1 MMDFLLKHQ
10 DLDINNGDFSLCST
24 DNDALAQTIAIRLKT
39 FAGEWFLDTRCG
51 LPYLSQVFGQ
61 PHGERAVRKLIAD
74 ELKAVP
80 GIAEVRDISIERRE
94 ADRKVNVRF
103 NAILTNKTALSIN
116 ESIGA

>member
-10 DLDINNGDFSLCST
+10 DLDVTNGDFSLCPT
-24 DNDALAQTIAIRLKT
+24 DNDALTQMIAIRLKT

-51 LPYLSQVFGQ
+51 IPYLSQVFGQ
-61 PHGERAVRKLIAD
+61 PHGERAVRKLITD
-74 ELKAVP
+74 ELKTIP
-80 GIAEVRDISIERRE
+80 GLIEVRDIFIERSE

-103 NAILTNKTALSIN
+103 NAILTNKTAISIN